1 MNKNIETGKIGE
13 EKACEY
19 LMKKGYQII
28 NRNYWK
34 KFGEIDI
41 VARAKDKT
49 LVFIEVKT
57 LLMKSSNGFMPED
70 NFTTQKYRIVKRT
83 CSYFAANHPELI
95 DDDLGWRMDLIA
107 IEILPDGK
115 FSIRHYENV

>member
-1 MNKNIETGKIGE
+1 MIKNIETGKIGE
-13 EKACEY
+13 QKASEY

-41 VARAKDKT
+41 IARSKDKT

-57 LLMKSSNGFMPED
+57 LLIKSLNGLMPED
-70 NFTTQKYRIVKRT
+70 NFTTQKSRRVKRA
-83 CSYFAANHPELI
+83 CNYFAAKHSEFI
-95 DDDLGWRMDLIA
+95 DEESGWRIDLIA
-107 IEILPDGK
+107 IEIFPDGK
-115 FSIRHYENV
+115 FSIRHYQNI